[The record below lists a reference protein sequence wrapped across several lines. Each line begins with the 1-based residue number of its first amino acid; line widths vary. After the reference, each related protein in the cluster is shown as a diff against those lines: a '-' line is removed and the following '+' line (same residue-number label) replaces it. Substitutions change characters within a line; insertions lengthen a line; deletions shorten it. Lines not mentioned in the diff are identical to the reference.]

1 MLPNKIRSSKTQLL
15 KKKTPKPVLAKST
28 SPYIRAREEWLE
40 RYGSYIKAAA
50 QWRFFALGCAAIL
63 LCSVICNVIQ
73 ASQHKVIPFIVQ
85 TDNAGKTHGINRLEP
100 QTTLPKEFIQA
111 ELAGFIQNWR
121 SVTADFD
128 LQRRM
133 INKLSAFTGGTAKS
147 QLKEWFE
154 ANSPYLKAK
163 NGRLVQ
169 IEIKGLPLPVSKDS
183 WRVEWQ
189 EITRSHTGL
198 LLNAET
204 FEATVSVRI
213 HPPDTEAQIMLN
225 PGGVIVTEISVSRVL
240 NQTYNQG
247 K

>member
-1 MLPNKIRSSKTQLL
+1 M
-15 KKKTPKPVLAKST
+15 
-28 SPYIRAREEWLE
+28 
-40 RYGSYIKAAA
+40 
-50 QWRFFALGCAAIL
+50 
-63 LCSVICNVIQ
+63 
-73 ASQHKVIPFIVQ
+73 PFIVQ
-85 TDNAGKTHGINRLEP
+85 IDSAGKTHSISRLEP

-121 SVTADFD
+121 SVMADFD

-133 INKLSAFTGGTAKS
+133 INKLSAFTGGTAKG

-154 ANSPYLKAK
+154 ANCPYLKAK

-183 WRVEWQ
+183 WRIEWQ

-198 LLNAET
+198 LLNTET

-213 HPPDTEAQIMLN
+213 QPPDTEAQIMLN